1 MGELALYECWVFLS
15 YRTITGPR
23 LPDEPGAIKAR
34 STRPLLSLQRD
45 RADNRTGGTS
55 PDEVAKRRTE
65 P

>member
-1 MGELALYECWVFLS
+1 MNVGVFLS
-15 YRTITGPR
+15 YRTSTGPR

-34 STRPLLSLQRD
+34 STRPLLRSLQRD